1 MQVIYLHLSLKYHF
15 PTGGC
20 GGGGRRHLWN
30 KDIVNIKTR
39 DLQRNIRK
47 PRPLDTLKLRLLFSR
62 CLDFRGTSGL
72 LKNVDD
78 FLLSSRRLTE

>member
-1 MQVIYLHLSLKYHF
+1 MCV
-15 PTGGC
+15 GGWGGGKGGWG

-47 PRPLDTLKLRLLFSR
+47 PRPLDTLKLRLVFSR
-62 CLDFRGTSGL
+62 FLDFRGISGL
-72 LKNVDD
+72 LKNVND